1 MDHRSALLSARL
13 DRLPGWPYRR
23 VVFLAVGIGY
33 FFAYF
38 DIGNIGYALP
48 RVIEALHADKASAA
62 IVLSGGLWGY
72 IAGGAVNAI
81 VSDRLGRRAGLMVG
95 ALMYGL
101 GSLGTAVAG
110 DMTFFGAARFV
121 SGMGIG
127 ATLAVFSTYVS
138 EISPAERRGR
148 YISLVALP
156 AMIGTATVPFIS
168 LGLVPTFDW
177 GWRALLAIP
186 ALGTL
191 GFIAAFKLLPESP
204 RWLAVSGRFDEAEAL
219 VSAAEDRVRQAT
231 GAELPAVPEVVSEGE
246 ADRGILVIFKR
257 PVFRWTVLFFVL
269 WFVLYLGDYGFL
281 GLGVTLI
288 TEHGFDLKHSIQMT
302 LGSSAGLII
311 GSVLAPYIADRWP
324 RKYIGAAFAFI
335 AALGWAWVAFQPAM
349 VPIMVMYFLYQ
360 LKIGASQSQMYL
372 LTAEHFPTRGRT
384 AGVSLANG
392 GGHVGGAIAPFVLL
406 FMLDT
411 FGFGS
416 VWATIAAMS
425 LLVGVLT
432 LFTRNTT
439 GVSLESVSQKAPGPD
454 AVETVAKSG
463 G

>member
-13 DRLPGWPYRR
+13 DRLPIWPYRR
-23 VVFLAVGIGY
+23 AVFLVVGIGY

-48 RVIEALHADKASAA
+48 RVLEDLQADKAAA
-62 IVLSGGLWGY
+62 AFVLSGGLWGY
-72 IAGGAVNAI
+72 IAGGAVNAV
-81 VSDRLGRRAGLMVG
+81 VSDRLGRRAGLLAG
-95 ALMYGL
+95 ALMYGV
-101 GSLGTAVAG
+101 GSLGTALAG
-110 DMTFFGAARFV
+110 DMTFFGIARFV

-138 EISPAERRGR
+138 EIAPADRRGR

-168 LGLVPTFDW
+168 LVLLPTFTW
-177 GWRALLAIP
+177 GWRVLLVIP
-186 ALGTL
+186 AAGTVAFAL
-191 GFIAAFKLLPESP
+191 AFKLLPESP
-204 RWLAVSGRFDEAEAL
+204 RWLAVTGRADEAEA
-219 VSAAEDRVRQAT
+219 VIAAAEERVRRTT
-231 GAELPAVPEVVSEGE
+231 GAELPPVPEIPETAPE
-246 ADRGILVIFKR
+246 DAKDRSILVIFKR
-257 PVFRWTVLFFVL
+257 PVFRWTLLFFVL
-269 WFVLYLGDYGFL
+269 WFVLYIGDYGFL

-311 GSVLAPYIADRWP
+311 GSVLAPYIADRFP
-324 RKYIGAAFAFI
+324 RKYVGALFAFI
-335 AALGWAWVAFQPAM
+335 AALGWAWVAFQPEV
-349 VPIMVMYFLYQ
+349 VPIAVMYFLYQ
-360 LKIGASQSQMYL
+360 LKIGAAQSQMYL

-406 FMLDT
+406 FMLDH

-416 VWATIAAMS
+416 VWATIAAAS
-425 LLVGVLT
+425 ALVAILT
-432 LFTRNTT
+432 LLARDTT
-439 GVSLESVSQKAPGPD
+439 GVSLESVSKGGD
-454 AVETVAKSG
+454 AKPAGVSRV
-463 G
+463 

>member
-23 VVFLAVGIGY
+23 LVFFAVGIGY

-48 RVIEALHADKASAA
+48 RVISTLHADKAA
-62 IVLSGGLWGY
+62 IAVVLSGGLWGY

-81 VSDRLGRRAGLMVG
+81 VSDRLGRRAGLLVG
-95 ALMYGL
+95 ALMYGI

-110 DMTFFGAARFV
+110 DMTFFGIARFV

-138 EISPAERRGR
+138 EISPAGRRGR

-168 LGLVPTFDW
+168 LGLVPNFDW
-177 GWRALLAIP
+177 GWRVLLAIP
-186 ALGTL
+186 AAGTI
-191 GFIAAFKLLPESP
+191 GFIFAFKLLPESP
-204 RWLAVSGRFDEAEAL
+204 RWLAVSGRFAAAEAL
-219 VSAAEDRVRQAT
+219 VAAAEARVRRAT
-231 GAELPAVPEVVSEGE
+231 GAELPPVPEVSVPEGE

-257 PVFRWTVLFFVL
+257 PVFRWTLLFFFL

-324 RKYIGAAFAFI
+324 RKYIGAAFAFL
-335 AALGWAWVAFQPAM
+335 AALGWAWVAFRPTM
-349 VPIMVMYFLYQ
+349 IPIMLMYFLYQ
-360 LKIGASQSQMYL
+360 LKIGAAQSQMYL

-425 LLVGVLT
+425 TIVGVLT
-432 LFTRNTT
+432 LFARNTT
-439 GVSLESVSQKAPGPD
+439 GVALESVSTSTPGEP
-454 AVETVAKSG
+454 TVAKSG